1 MRRPVW
7 FVDTSV
13 FLNLL
18 PMPMPRFQE
27 KREQVI
33 RDYQVKLGEH
43 DSLVL
48 PIATVIESGD
58 HIAQLPTGHERRQA
72 AVTFSRALGL
82 VASGEA
88 PWVLFSSKW
97 DGEFLRLLLAGAA
110 TGIPLV
116 EHAMHKVGCGDLSI
130 LVERETY
137 RERTG
142 LSDVRIWTL
151 DAGLAAHR

>member
-1 MRRPVW
+1 VLSRLAGGEELADALDGRR
-7 FVDTSV
+7 
-13 FLNLL
+13 
-18 PMPMPRFQE
+18 
-27 KREQVI
+27 RE
-33 RDYQVKLGEH
+33 G
-43 DSLVL
+43 
-48 PIATVIESGD
+48 G
-58 HIAQLPTGHERRQA
+58 
-72 AVTFSRALGL
+72 ALGP
-82 VASGEA
+82 VAGGEA

-116 EHAMHKVGCGDLSI
+116 EHAMHKVGCGDISI

-151 DAGLAAHR
+151 DAGLAAHS